1 MGTTKKIKV
10 NKRSSKRKVEII
22 TTKPPHWTD
31 AQWERFNS
39 DEELFPEN
47 HFLRIHKS
55 YLVTNNKIKQV
66 ESNKVVLNNG
76 AVIPV
81 GRSYK
86 HLLNFL

>member
-39 DEELFPEN
+39 DEELFPEKN
-47 HFLRIHKS
+47 AKAREMLA
-55 YLVTNNKIKQV
+55 KIKFMD
-66 ESNKVVLNNG
+66 ERTKL
-76 AVIPV
+76 
-81 GRSYK
+81 K
-86 HLLNFL
+86 DK